1 MNLRSMAHDFGFLFS
16 RATLMLQRN
25 WPRAPSML
33 AILFLK
39 LTSVIT
45 YRNATTKG
53 SLSKI

>member
-16 RATLMLQRN
+16 RATLMLRRN
-25 WPRAPSML
+25 WPHAPSML

-45 YRNATTKG
+45 YRNAMTKG